1 MGTRWANAVSAS
13 PPIFDVTFG
22 SPLFQDHTPPTS
34 AFNVK
39 AYISGTLLLGG
50 TGNLG
55 LRCIQALLAHKHVVI
70 LYVRNP
76 SKLRLL
82 VSPSVIE
89 KTRVVVGDATDAEGI
104 KKAIVDYDIEA
115 IVDVAANQVLPWK
128 EFLLSKIAKAVT
140 DAAVAVGK
148 DRGAPLRAWLVSG
161 IGVLQY
167 PGTPNEYLLQD

>member
-1 MGTRWANAVSAS
+1 M
-13 PPIFDVTFG
+13 
-22 SPLFQDHTPPTS
+22 
-34 AFNVK
+34 
-39 AYISGTLLLGG
+39 
-50 TGNLG
+50 
-55 LRCIQALLAHKHVVI
+55 
-70 LYVRNP
+70 
-76 SKLRLL
+76 
-82 VSPSVIE
+82 IE